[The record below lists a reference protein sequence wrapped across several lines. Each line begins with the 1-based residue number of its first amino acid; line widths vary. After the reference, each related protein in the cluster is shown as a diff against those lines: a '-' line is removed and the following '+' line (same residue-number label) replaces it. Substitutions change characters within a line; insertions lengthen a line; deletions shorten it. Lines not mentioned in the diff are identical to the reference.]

1 MRKTRFY
8 VSTIA
13 ATALLLTSCSSDD
26 SPAETPVRPGGDN
39 PDPTTE
45 IVTKY
50 LVTATPTASEGVAD
64 YILTVDDLD
73 QGVISTEGNGI
84 EQDGTYR
91 YYVQNNGKF
100 FSLLYGQGN
109 PGAVT
114 TYELNADG
122 ALEKLSDFQSETVQ
136 AFAPV
141 DDDLLLMK
149 ISRNSDSPIASWYRL
164 DTETSTFV
172 GEGQINTQELAD
184 KENGEIAFFSWITQV
199 GDKVFL
205 PYFTVKACCDDRF
218 GTEYPNEANIAVYSY
233 PDMTL
238 EKVITD
244 DRTSFIGRYFIK
256 GLSVDEN
263 GDTYAFSSGIA
274 KNNNELTS
282 TLPSA
287 ITRIKSGTTEFDDSY
302 YFNLEEAS
310 NGYYVTTQMYLGNG
324 KFLANMAEVA
334 KKAEPNSEF
343 ATGPKYAI
351 IDVYTESITW
361 VTGMPDEAN
370 IVQLTARNNFVA
382 EDGKT
387 ASVGITTDSGSYIYN
402 IDVASAAA
410 TQGLEVQGGTITAID
425 KIESTVEVDN

>member
-1 MRKTRFY
+1 MKRTRFY
-8 VSTIA
+8 LSAIA
-13 ATALLLTSCSSDD
+13 TTALLFMSCSSDD
-26 SPAETPVRPGGDN
+26 TPTETPVNPGGEN
-39 PDPTTE
+39 PDPNE
-45 IVTKY
+45 IVAKY

-64 YILTVDDLD
+64 YILTVDNLD

-141 DDDLLLMK
+141 NDDLLLIK

-172 GEGQINTQELAD
+172 DEGQINTQELAD

-199 GDKVFL
+199 ENKVFL
-205 PYFTVKACCDDRF
+205 PYFTIKACCDDSF
-218 GTEYPNEANIAVYSY
+218 GTAYPNEANIAVYSY

-238 EKVITD
+238 EKVIND
-244 DRTSFIGRYFIK
+244 DRTSSIGRYFIN
-256 GLSVDEN
+256 GLSVDEK
-263 GDTYAFSSGIA
+263 GDAYAFSSAIA
-274 KNNNELTS
+274 KNNNELAT

-302 YFNLEEAS
+302 YFNVEEAS

-324 KFLANMAEVA
+324 KFLTNMAEVS
-334 KKAEPNSEF
+334 KKAEPGSEYG
-343 ATGPKYAI
+343 TGPKYAI
-351 IDVYTESITW
+351 IDVYAKSITW

-370 IVQLTARNNFVA
+370 IVKVTARNNLVT
-382 EDGKT
+382 EDG
-387 ASVGITTDSGSYIYN
+387 AAAYVGVTTQTGSYIYN

-425 KIESTVEVDN
+425 KVETSAEVAN